1 MEVFKLIENE
11 IQTFLNSSI
20 PAATSQLH
28 SQRSLIERIVRF
40 ATKQYP
46 GGNIDS
52 QGNYIYWYDHI
63 SPGIDSETK
72 NIDFDTKDIILYS
85 EQPEDSAAI
94 FILQSALKDY
104 LKTTNQAIAIN
115 DAVEECSGWGN
126 VVWKEDKN
134 SSNGYARIDL
144 TNFYI
149 TNQAA
154 KTLNDTDCIER
165 HILTQSQLRAK
176 KDVWKNVKETI
187 ENSKM
192 NTYEQ
197 TKEGVEVENKE
208 TPFYEIYE
216 RNGEISLAQLKEAQ
230 GEKWSHKDE
239 EEYTLAKI
247 IIASKG
253 QNAKGQNYVLF
264 AAKMKEKPYKEYHR
278 GVYKGKWWREG
289 HYELKFDLQVRLN
302 EIGNEIANGLRWSG
316 KTIFFSADRLIA
328 KNVLTDLRNGDVLRA
343 KDIKQLETRMNGFD
357 QLAAE
362 WNRLI
367 DLGNRLVN
375 SYEIVQGETMP
386 SGTPFDL
393 GRLLDANANKLYGF
407 IREKLAL
414 AVKGVYEDWVIPKLI
429 KELKPKDII
438 RLTGNAEYLDRYYEM
453 TANSWYNDNL
463 LAFGSHSP
471 EIKEAIIAEKMAEIQ
486 SNKDVRIKLIK
497 EMWSNIKVRASIT
510 ITGEN
515 TNLNADIQK
524 LQVAV
529 QMEADPI
536 RRSALI
542 EKIMIKLGIDTS
554 NLPKANPEI
563 MMNAPSAPRETQI
576 PPNQINEQTV

>member
-1 MEVFKLIENE
+1 MVIFKTIENE
-11 IQTFLNSSI
+11 VQTFLHSSI
-20 PAATSQLH
+20 PVATGQLH
-28 SQRSLIERIVRF
+28 SQRSLVERIVRF
-40 ATKQYP
+40 ATKQFP

-63 SPGIDSETK
+63 SSGIDSETK
-72 NIDFDTKDIILYS
+72 NIDFDTKDILLYS
-85 EQPEDSAAI
+85 EQSEDSAAI

-104 LKTTNQAIAIN
+104 LKTTDQAIAIN

-126 VVWKEDKN
+126 VVWKEDK
-134 SSNGYARIDL
+134 SSPNGYSRIDL

-154 KTLNDTDCIER
+154 KTLEDTDCIER
-165 HILTQSQLRAK
+165 YIFTQSKLRAK
-176 KDVWKNVKETI
+176 KGIWKNVEETI
-187 ENSKM
+187 LNSPM

-197 TKEGVEVENKE
+197 TKEGTEVEHKE

-230 GEKWSHKDE
+230 GKSWSYKDE
-239 EEYTLAKI
+239 QKYTLAKI

-264 AAKMKEKPYKEYHR
+264 AKEMKKKPYKEYHR
-278 GVYKGKWWREG
+278 GVYKGRWWREG

-316 KTIFFSADRLIA
+316 KTIFFSADRVIA
-328 KNVLTDLRNGDVLRA
+328 KNVLTDLRNGDIIRA
-343 KDIKQLETRMNGFD
+343 KDIKQLETKMQGFD

-362 WNRLI
+362 WNRLV

-375 SYEIVQGETMP
+375 SYEIVQGETQP
-386 SGTPFDL
+386 SGTPLGL
-393 GRLLDANANKLYGF
+393 GRLLDTNANKLYGF

-429 KELKPKDII
+429 KELKTKDII
-438 RLTGNAEYLDRYYEM
+438 RLTGNAEYLDKYYEM
-453 TANSWYNDNL
+453 IAKSWYNDNL
-463 LAFGSHSP
+463 LAFGVHSP
-471 EIKEAIIAEKMAEIQ
+471 EIAETIIAEKTAEIKN
-486 SNKDVRIKLIK
+486 NKQEMAKLTK
-497 EMWSNIKVRASIT
+497 NMWNNVKARASIT

-529 QMEADPI
+529 QMEADPV
-536 RRSALI
+536 RRSALND
-542 EKIMIKLGIDTS
+542 KLLIKLGIDTS
-554 NLPKANPEI
+554 TLPKVNPEA
-563 MMNAPSAPRETQI
+563 MMNAPSAPREAQTTPQAS
-576 PPNQINEQTV
+576 EQTV